1 MLSKGSEEI
10 NFHLYQKTPCENM
23 GVKGTFQVVWIL
35 AQAEIFKLFTLTSNL
50 SGLWKK
56 NYLKCKHWEHLKSS
70 PLNLFSIQL
79 DQLIFF
85 QVLYY
90 GKPKSMQ
97 HAR

>member
-1 MLSKGSEEI
+1 MGINKDETIKSRNDHWIKMLSKGSEEI

-56 NYLKCKHWEHLKSS
+56 NYLKCKH
-70 PLNLFSIQL
+70 
-79 DQLIFF
+79 
-85 QVLYY
+85 
-90 GKPKSMQ
+90 
-97 HAR
+97 